1 MQETWV
7 RFLGWEDPL
16 GKGKA
21 THSSILAWTIPWTV
35 ACQAPLSMEI
45 SRQEFWSG
53 LPFHSPGD
61 FPNRRIEPMSPA
73 LRGRFFTSWDTRE
86 AWVYL
91 TSTQFYIQIHL
102 ASQGCCKWQRI
113 RLLMQNTQETR
124 VWSLDWK
131 NPWRRKW
138 QSTPVFLAW
147 RIPWT
152 EEPGSPWGHKLNKE
166 LQNPQLLGPGLLP
179 VFLELTSFQKKR
191 KP

>member
-73 LRGRFFTSWDTRE
+73 LRGRFFTS
-86 AWVYL
+86 
-91 TSTQFYIQIHL
+91 
-102 ASQGCCKWQRI
+102 
-113 RLLMQNTQETR
+113 
-124 VWSLDWK
+124 
-131 NPWRRKW
+131 
-138 QSTPVFLAW
+138 
-147 RIPWT
+147 
-152 EEPGSPWGHKLNKE
+152 
-166 LQNPQLLGPGLLP
+166 
-179 VFLELTSFQKKR
+179 
-191 KP
+191 